1 MTDKDW
7 QKSSFS
13 SSSELCVEVRT
24 MDGLVELRESDDGE
38 LTLHTAAATFAEL
51 LQAIKAGELDHH
63 A

>member
-13 SSSELCVEVRT
+13 SSSDNCVEVRT
-24 MDGLVELRESDDGE
+24 AGGLVDLRESDEGE
-38 LTLHTAAATFAEL
+38 LILHTATATFADL
-51 LQAIKAGELDHH
+51 LDAIKAGELDQH